1 MIQGIGTTINPTIAM
16 VKMMVHGA
24 EGVET
29 RTSNVNLGDAYQHK
43 GLLFKNCEG
52 QLGEM
57 NVRKRREWHS
67 NTGRKLLTKKHGERI
82 SLMLEALEQNSN
94 IDEALLWHGKLKVKE
109 QSILLN
115 AQQRWDRAL
124 VLYSWLKAQ
133 DYYKPNVYHYNILF
147 RIFGRAGKWDLVQDL
162 WAEMK
167 TEKISAT
174 NVTFSTLIDGYAK
187 SWRKEDAIVCFE
199 SMKQSGLQPDE
210 VTINTLI
217 NAYKRFGDPESG
229 KKLFQS
235 LSYMDPT
242 ADNNLETA
250 VMPEYK
256 TGNEELIQELVTLET
271 NLENQSES
279 DRELAF
285 TQDLSVAGRSTS
297 MKSLERGF
305 YPKNV
310 ETYNTMMDLYCCTGQ
325 FTEASRL
332 LGDMMKVGVAPSIV
346 TFNTMIKVC
355 GRDGRLE
362 EAKAIYRKMKEK
374 NCVPDIVT
382 YNTLI
387 ALYLKAGKKQAA
399 LTYYRKMKEEG
410 LCPDAVTFETLLRD
424 DAILEADITAH
435 GDLSKNIAT
444 LMEDLASGVG
454 EVMHRSE
461 ITLTIMLNLYKRA
474 GMTKEATSVA
484 RRMWKGGLLSNLV
497 SFNSVL
503 EMSRSVAEATE
514 IFDFMKKKGITP
526 DISTYN
532 SLAAI
537 LKKAGLV
544 EEGLQHIKMADSV
557 GLALSLHILTTAV
570 SLYSHAGMHDE
581 ALEACQALRKG
592 GFRLDTVAYTA
603 MIFAFG
609 NAGHLDEALRIS
621 MEMQAKG
628 LKPDVVTYTTVISV
642 YAKMGL
648 LEGVARVF
656 KRMKRAGCEPD
667 DITYNAIIK
676 SYRDAGRE
684 DLAAMVFQEQQFSH
698 YVLEQSKRNLTVSND
713 EPDI

>member
-1 MIQGIGTTINPTIAM
+1 MPKLIELGLPSLTPGVNSILASQGTTAGTTIKPTIAM

-29 RTSNVNLGDAYQHK
+29 RTSNVNLGDAYQDK

-115 AQQRWDRAL
+115 AQQRWDKAL

-217 NAYKRFGDPESG
+217 NAYKRFGDLESG

-235 LSYMDPT
+235 LSFMHPT

-256 TGNEELIQELVTLET
+256 TGRT
-271 NLENQSES
+271 
-279 DRELAF
+279 
-285 TQDLSVAGRSTS
+285 STS
-297 MKSLERGF
+297 MISLERGF

-346 TFNTMIKVC
+346 TFNIMIKVC

-698 YVLEQSKRNLTVSND
+698 YVLEQSKRNLTASND

>member
-1 MIQGIGTTINPTIAM
+1 MPKLIELGLPSLTPGVNSILASQGTTAGTTIKPTIAM

-29 RTSNVNLGDAYQHK
+29 RTSDVNLGDAYQHK

-94 IDEALLWHGKLKVKE
+94 IEEALLWHGKLKVKE

-115 AQQRWDRAL
+115 AQQRWDKAL

-217 NAYKRFGDPESG
+217 NAYKRFGDLESG
-229 KKLFQS
+229 
-235 LSYMDPT
+235 
-242 ADNNLETA
+242 
-250 VMPEYK
+250 
-256 TGNEELIQELVTLET
+256 EELIQELVTLET
-271 NLENQSES
+271 NLENQLES

-285 TQDLSVAGRSTS
+285 TQDLSVAGTSTS

-362 EAKAIYRKMKEK
+362 EARAIYRKMKEK

-424 DAILEADITAH
+424 DVILEADIAPH

-444 LMEDLASGVG
+444 LMEELASGVG

-461 ITLTIMLNLYKRA
+461 ITLTIMLNLYKR
-474 GMTKEATSVA
+474 
-484 RRMWKGGLLSNLV
+484 
-497 SFNSVL
+497 
-503 EMSRSVAEATE
+503 
-514 IFDFMKKKGITP
+514 
-526 DISTYN
+526 
-532 SLAAI
+532 
-537 LKKAGLV
+537 
-544 EEGLQHIKMADSV
+544 
-557 GLALSLHILTTAV
+557 
-570 SLYSHAGMHDE
+570 
-581 ALEACQALRKG
+581 
-592 GFRLDTVAYTA
+592 
-603 MIFAFG
+603 
-609 NAGHLDEALRIS
+609 AGHLDEALRIS

-713 EPDI
+713 

>member
-1 MIQGIGTTINPTIAM
+1 MPKLIELGLPSLTPGVNSILASQGTTAGTTIKPTIAM

-29 RTSNVNLGDAYQHK
+29 RTSNVNLGDAYQDK

-217 NAYKRFGDPESG
+217 NAYKRFGDLESG
-229 KKLFQS
+229 
-235 LSYMDPT
+235 T
-242 ADNNLETA
+242 
-250 VMPEYK
+250 
-256 TGNEELIQELVTLET
+256 
-271 NLENQSES
+271 
-279 DRELAF
+279 
-285 TQDLSVAGRSTS
+285 STS
-297 MKSLERGF
+297 MISLERGF

-346 TFNTMIKVC
+346 TFNIMIKVC

-474 GMTKEATSVA
+474 GMTKDATSVA

-698 YVLEQSKRNLTVSND
+698 YVLEQSKRNLTASND